1 VTPRGRGVQA
11 LVATGEDEK
20 HLKAFHTYLYYV
32 RSLAY
37 LICRYHGD
45 GDEVDLAALTRSIR
59 SKPAFRRIVRRRR
72 SPDLYEKQLK
82 NAWFTE
88 VALNIPALF
97 NSPSEQVPYFNHWA
111 TVMAYYA
118 LHDAM
123 RATIAVHDGR
133 STERMSHQSLLNQVG
148 AYLANSRVFPIPWGV
163 TCTGPEGV
171 YEYLGKP
178 DGAATECGSLIGR
191 FREEQAWPS
200 FCKALATTRRDEI
213 ADAVRRWK
221 DTHHRKHIGHFERL
235 RVGEAVKPTT
245 FLNFLRRL
253 RVRSN
258 YVDSDAFAA
267 ALRRERDGAEFNRA
281 IRNIVAGSMMM
292 CETLIVA
299 MAGESDIRRFAHWT
313 TSRVE
318 GAGMTLG
325 RRMEFWSRQSGG
337 PP

>member
-1 VTPRGRGVQA
+1 MTPGGRAVQA
-11 LVATGEDEK
+11 FVANLEDER
-20 HLKAFHTYLYYV
+20 HLKAFSTYLHYV
-32 RSLAY
+32 RSLDY

-45 GDEVDLAALTRSIR
+45 GDEVDFAALTRSIR
-59 SKPAFRRIVRRRR
+59 SKPAFSRIARRRR
-72 SPDLYEKQLK
+72 SPGLYEKQLK

-88 VALNIPALF
+88 VALNIPAIF
-97 NSPSEQVPYFNHWA
+97 SSPSDQVPYFNHWA
-111 TVMAYYA
+111 TVMAYYV
-118 LHDAM
+118 LHDGM

-133 STERMSHQSLLNQVG
+133 STERTSHASLLNQVG

-171 YEYLGKP
+171 YDYLGKP
-178 DGAATECGSLIGR
+178 DDAATECGSLIGR

-200 FCKALATTRRDEI
+200 FCRALATTRRDEI

-221 DTHHRKHIGHFERL
+221 DTHHRKHIGHSERL
-235 RVGEAVKPTT
+235 RTGEAVKPTT

-267 ALRRERDGAEFNRA
+267 ALGRLRDGVDFNRA
-281 IRNIVAGSMMM
+281 IRNIVAGSMML

-299 MAGESDIRRFAHWT
+299 MAGESDIRRFAEWT

-318 GAGMTLG
+318 GARITLG
-325 RRMEFWSRQSGG
+325 KRMEFWSQTER
-337 PP
+337 P